1 MAKCVWV
8 LQGEPVLEFLSHE
21 DARGWLHDTVANLR
35 HEDLVRLTVA
45 MWAIWYAR
53 RKAIHEEMFQSP
65 LSTHNFIERFLSDLE
80 TATPTEVKQRQGG
93 EDHAS
98 GAVLDPTSS
107 GSVEGEC

>member
-35 HEDLVRLTVA
+35 HEDLVRLTVT

-65 LSTHNFIERFLSDLE
+65 LSTHNFIDRFLSDLK
-80 TATPTEVKQRQGG
+80 TATPTEVK
-93 EDHAS
+93 
-98 GAVLDPTSS
+98 
-107 GSVEGEC
+107 